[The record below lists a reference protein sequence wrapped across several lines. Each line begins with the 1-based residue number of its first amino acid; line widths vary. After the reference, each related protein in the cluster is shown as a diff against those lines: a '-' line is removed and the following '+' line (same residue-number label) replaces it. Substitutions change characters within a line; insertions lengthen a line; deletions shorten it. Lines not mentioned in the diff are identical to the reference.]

1 MDFKSNY
8 LIVMT
13 FPKSKDHCKK
23 KLRIRVKK
31 KCTGDFPGG
40 PCLQGQGHR
49 VRFLVREIR
58 SHILHGAP
66 SETKKIE
73 EKIKCKPDFKMIIIR
88 VKKTKQNR
96 KFYQTAVEV
105 RNTASVLL

>member
-1 MDFKSNY
+1 M
-8 LIVMT
+8 
-13 FPKSKDHCKK
+13 P
-23 KLRIRVKK
+23 
-31 KCTGDFPGG
+31 
-40 PCLQGQGHR
+40 
-49 VRFLVREIR
+49 
-58 SHILHGAP
+58 P

-88 VKKTKQNR
+88 VKKKKKNR